1 MELET
6 NRIIAWKHC
15 LVTFKKASCQFNN
28 HEFFYGLIL
37 QLTCKHSWL
46 FLTLLSNSWNIKN
59 VFTIKKTNS
68 QQHLFFKK
76 KQLNNLGKFNSKF
89 NSQETKSIFP
99 FYPSMDMDVQKG
111 SYCILACFHSIDWHT
126 FFLNDFNN
134 TASGLKI
141 FFFDWNTFLQNRSS
155 TYLDIATRL
164 LKRK

>member
-6 NRIIAWKHC
+6 NRIIVWKHC

-37 QLTCKHSWL
+37 QLTCKHSWVVL
-46 FLTLLSNSWNIKN
+46 DLALKFLKHKKCIYHKKDK
-59 VFTIKKTNS
+59 FTTAPF
-68 QQHLFFKK
+68 LYK

-126 FFLNDFNN
+126 FFLNDFK
-134 TASGLKI
+134 TLLLGWKKTFFLIETHFFKI
-141 FFFDWNTFLQNRSS
+141 DQVPT
-155 TYLDIATRL
+155 
-164 LKRK
+164 